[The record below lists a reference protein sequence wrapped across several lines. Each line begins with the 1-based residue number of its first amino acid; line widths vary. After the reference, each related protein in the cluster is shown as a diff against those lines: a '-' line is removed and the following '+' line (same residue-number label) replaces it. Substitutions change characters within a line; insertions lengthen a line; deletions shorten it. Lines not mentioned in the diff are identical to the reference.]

1 MLIFPFCMSDIE
13 SEKRMGAA
21 CRESFD
27 SMNTKLLS
35 PRKKVLIL
43 GRDQSDLRLFNELFP
58 DNVLSE
64 VCIFSGSPGDL
75 GSDSSIFTGP
85 LKSCFIV
92 VEARVLKDEFQ
103 SKLQTKSYE
112 CMLELAKRNVG
123 KNIFL
128 KYAYVSTSIERS
140 SWCCGLAF
148 LLFIQ
153 APFQPALSF
162 FRPACLNI
170 ANTFIHNIVISF
182 SLVQLNPRFAGT
194 LCTMEEEVVHTV

>member
-1 MLIFPFCMSDIE
+1 MSDIE

-27 SMNTKLLS
+27 SMNTKPLS
-35 PRKKVLIL
+35 PMKKVLIL
-43 GRDQSDLRLFNELFP
+43 GWNQSDIRLVKELFA
-58 DNVLSE
+58 DDVLSK
-64 VCIFSGSPGDL
+64 VFIFSGSPDDL

-92 VEARVLKDEFQ
+92 VEARILKDELQFK
-103 SKLQTKSYE
+103 SQTKSYK
-112 CMLELAKRNVG
+112 CMLESAKRNVG

-128 KYAYVSTSIERS
+128 KYAFVLASIEPS
-140 SWCCGLAF
+140 SRCFGLAL

-153 APFQPALSF
+153 ALVKPALSCI
-162 FRPACLNI
+162 RPACQNI

-182 SLVQLNPRFAGT
+182 SLVKLNPRCAET
-194 LCTMEEEVVHTV
+194 SYTMEGEVVHTD

>member
-1 MLIFPFCMSDIE
+1 MSDIE

-43 GRDQSDLRLFNELFP
+43 GRDQSDLRLLNELFP

-75 GSDSSIFTGP
+75 GNDSSIFTGP

-92 VEARVLKDEFQ
+92 VEARVLKDEPQFK
-103 SKLQTKSYE
+103 SQTKSYE
-112 CMLELAKRNVG
+112 CMLESAKRNVG

-140 SWCCGLAF
+140 SRCCGLAF
-148 LLFIQ
+148 LSFFIQ

>member
-27 SMNTKLLS
+27 SMNTQPLS
-35 PRKKVLIL
+35 PMKKVLIL
-43 GRDQSDLRLFNELFP
+43 GRDQSDLRLLNELFP

-92 VEARVLKDEFQ
+92 VEARALKDE
-103 SKLQTKSYE
+103 LQFKSYQ
-112 CMLELAKRNVG
+112 CMLESAKRNVG

-140 SWCCGLAF
+140 SRCCGLA
-148 LLFIQ
+148 LLFFIQ

-182 SLVQLNPRFAGT
+182 SLVQLNPRFAET
-194 LCTMEEEVVHTV
+194 LCTMEEDVVHTV

>member
-35 PRKKVLIL
+35 PMKKVLIL
-43 GRDQSDLRLFNELFP
+43 GRDQSDVRLLNELFP
-58 DNVLSE
+58 DNVHSE

-75 GSDSSIFTGP
+75 VSDSSIFTGP
-85 LKSCFIV
+85 LKSCVIV
-92 VEARVLKDEFQ
+92 VEARVLKDELQF
-103 SKLQTKSYE
+103 KLQTKSYE
-112 CMLELAKRNVG
+112 CMLESAKRNVG

-140 SWCCGLAF
+140 SRCCGLAL

-170 ANTFIHNIVISF
+170 ANTFTHNIVISF
-182 SLVQLNPRFAGT
+182 SLVQLNPRFAET
-194 LCTMEEEVVHTV
+194 SCTMEEEVVHTV

>member
-1 MLIFPFCMSDIE
+1 MSDIE

-21 CRESFD
+21 CWESFD

-43 GRDQSDLRLFNELFP
+43 GRDQSDLRLLNELFP

-64 VCIFSGSPGDL
+64 VYIFSGSPGDL
-75 GSDSSIFTGP
+75 GNDSSIFTGP

-92 VEARVLKDEFQ
+92 VEARVLKDEPQFK
-103 SKLQTKSYE
+103 SQTKSYE
-112 CMLELAKRNVG
+112 CMLESAKRNVG

-128 KYAYVSTSIERS
+128 KYTFVLASIEPS
-140 SWCCGLAF
+140 SRCFGLAL

-153 APFQPALSF
+153 ALFKPALSCI
-162 FRPACLNI
+162 RPACQNI
-170 ANTFIHNIVISF
+170 ADTFIHNIVISF
-182 SLVQLNPRFAGT
+182 SLAKLNPRCAET
-194 LCTMEEEVVHTV
+194 SYTMEGEMVHTD